1 MNKGELIPHLF
12 RTEYRK
18 IIAVL
23 CRRFGANYINDA
35 EDIAS
40 ETFLTAV
47 QAWGVEGTPENPTAW
62 LYHVAKNKA
71 ANHLRRQAIFDKK
84 VVVDIESNIP
94 KQLEEDINLSPQ
106 NIRDSE
112 LQMMFAICHPI
123 IPPEAQTGLCL
134 RLLCGFGIDE
144 IAEAYLATRET
155 IYKRLARAKEKL
167 KDEKISFEWPRPT
180 EMEERLSSV
189 LKTLYLLFNEGYH
202 STTNTSTIRV
212 ELCYEAMRLCNMLI
226 EYPATN
232 KPSANALM
240 ALMCF
245 HASRLEARTGVD
257 QELILYD
264 EQDSSLWNAGLVS
277 KGISYLQN
285 AATGTTLTS
294 YHLEAGIAYWHT
306 QKEDTKD
313 KWENIL
319 HYYNQLL
326 QISYSPVA
334 ALNRTYA
341 LSKVKGKQ
349 VAITSAENL
358 DLAGY
363 PYYSL
368 LLAELYTGID
378 DKRAIEHYHDAIRLV
393 KSEAEKQTIQRKLNA
408 ML

>member
-47 QAWGVEGTPENPTAW
+47 QAWGVEGIPENPTAW

-155 IYKRLARAKEKL
+155 IYKRLARAK
-167 KDEKISFEWPRPT
+167 
-180 EMEERLSSV
+180 
-189 LKTLYLLFNEGYH
+189 
-202 STTNTSTIRV
+202 
-212 ELCYEAMRLCNMLI
+212 
-226 EYPATN
+226 
-232 KPSANALM
+232 
-240 ALMCF
+240 
-245 HASRLEARTGVD
+245 
-257 QELILYD
+257 
-264 EQDSSLWNAGLVS
+264 
-277 KGISYLQN
+277 
-285 AATGTTLTS
+285 
-294 YHLEAGIAYWHT
+294 
-306 QKEDTKD
+306 
-313 KWENIL
+313 
-319 HYYNQLL
+319 
-326 QISYSPVA
+326 
-334 ALNRTYA
+334 
-341 LSKVKGKQ
+341 
-349 VAITSAENL
+349 
-358 DLAGY
+358 
-363 PYYSL
+363 
-368 LLAELYTGID
+368 
-378 DKRAIEHYHDAIRLV
+378 
-393 KSEAEKQTIQRKLNA
+393 
-408 ML
+408 